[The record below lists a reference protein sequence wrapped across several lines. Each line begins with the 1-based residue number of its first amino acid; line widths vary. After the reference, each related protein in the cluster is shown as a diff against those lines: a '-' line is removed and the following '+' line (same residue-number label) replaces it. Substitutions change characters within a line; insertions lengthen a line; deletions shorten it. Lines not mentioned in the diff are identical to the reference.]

1 VVAGISVQANSVSVT
16 SVIFT
21 RGLRSRSCRGCS
33 SRGQMRP
40 QRVGAALGDRTPE
53 LGGPVALAAEFG
65 APRPE
70 TPRRELQ
77 RVLVREANRAVHL
90 VSDLGADARG
100 LADPYLGDGD
110 LERGVAAVGSAER
123 VRGRRARGGGVA
135 GEHRQ
140 VLLDH
145 LERADWLAELA
156 TLGRV
161 LRGLAQEIVE
171 AAGHLRRA
179 HERAIEP
186 DRARRN
192 ATARRP

>member
-1 VVAGISVQANSVSVT
+1 MTFGCWCVFFFFQAEDGIRDLTVTGVQTCALPILSVT

-21 RGLRSRSCRGCS
+21 RGLRARSCRGCS

-40 QRVGAALGDRTPE
+40 QRVGAALGDRAPE

-100 LADPYLGDGD
+100 LADPHLGDGD

-123 VRGRRARGGGVA
+123 VRGRRARGG
-135 GEHRQ
+135 
-140 VLLDH
+140 
-145 LERADWLAELA
+145 
-156 TLGRV
+156 
-161 LRGLAQEIVE
+161 
-171 AAGHLRRA
+171 
-179 HERAIEP
+179 
-186 DRARRN
+186 
-192 ATARRP
+192 